1 MVLEQLFISET
12 FEKKRKKKKQKQH
25 SDVFAEMEYAVK
37 KGNTSRGQLKFTS
50 RGICISIITS
60 VQETF

>member
-12 FEKKRKKKKQKQH
+12 FEKKRKKKQQKQH

-37 KGNTSRGQLKFTS
+37 KREYILW
-50 RGICISIITS
+50 S
-60 VQETF
+60 VKIYQQGHLHQYYN